1 MAYKR
6 VAYPGWMKTEVDD
19 AITGGNP
26 ITIGRVARK
35 AGTPVGVM
43 TRLKNGEHL
52 KEGAYSQAQSLGY
65 A

>member
-1 MAYKR
+1 MAYKK
-6 VAYPGWMKTEVDD
+6 VAYPGWMKDEVD
-19 AITGGNP
+19 AAVTGGNP
-26 ITIGRVARK
+26 ITIGRAARK

-43 TRLKNGEHL
+43 TRLKNNANL